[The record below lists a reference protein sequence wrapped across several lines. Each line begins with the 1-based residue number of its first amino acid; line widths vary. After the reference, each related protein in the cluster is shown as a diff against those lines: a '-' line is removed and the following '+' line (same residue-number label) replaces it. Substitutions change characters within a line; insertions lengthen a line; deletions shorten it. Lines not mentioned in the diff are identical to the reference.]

1 MEFFSHIGARVEQRW
16 RARNFDERAFPEIA
30 TVVLAES
37 SPAQHITYADVID
50 ALLVGNALPPQ
61 PQELSFGQPPITVY
75 SHPRFYIEVLCWMD
89 ATTSIHQHA
98 FSGAFHVL
106 AGSSVH
112 TRYEFHPRERI
123 NQHFIIGDVRFAE
136 CELLRT
142 GDTRTIQA
150 GNEFIH
156 ALFHLDR
163 PSISIV
169 LRTRVEVDTGPQYD
183 YIPPYLAIDR
193 FEKNPVDA
201 QRELIMRMLL
211 ATDPAAFQRRV
222 RAVAAEADLPTVY
235 RMLRFAYMHAVV
247 PPYDLRHDEVDAL
260 AEVAR
265 KRFGGI
271 GDTLLT
277 TIASAARID
286 DIALRRTEVTN
297 LDHRFFLALLMNLPN
312 QAEIYHLV
320 AKRFDSEPSQ
330 LVKRWLREMTRVTPE
345 GTVSLLDIELGGTA
359 SHDDPTRSDAVVS
372 LLHAV
377 IEHMLDGVQDGALL
391 ARLREARPADDI
403 EEIENAIIELQG
415 SLLRGALQP
424 LFVRRRAVCS
434 VAGVTP

>member
-1 MEFFSHIGARVEQRW
+1 MEFFSHIGARVEQLW
-16 RARNFDERAFPEIA
+16 RARNFDEHVFPEIA
-30 TVVLAES
+30 TVVLSES

-50 ALLVGNALPPQ
+50 ALLFGTAMPPQ
-61 PQELSFGQPPITVY
+61 PQDLSFGQPPITVY

-106 AGSSVH
+106 HGSSVH
-112 TRYEFHPRERI
+112 TRYEFHPRKRI
-123 NQHFIIGDVRFAE
+123 NQHFIIGDVRFAA
-136 CELLRT
+136 CELLQA
-142 GDTRTIQA
+142 GDTRTIHA
-150 GNEFIH
+150 GSEFIH

-183 YIPPYLAIDR
+183 YVPPYLAINR

-211 ATDPAAFQRRV
+211 ATDPAAFTRLV
-222 RAVAAEADLPTVY
+222 RAVVTEADLPTVY
-235 RMLRFAYMHAVV
+235 RMLSFAYTHAVV
-247 PPYDLRHDEVDAL
+247 PPYDLSHDEVDAL
-260 AEVAR
+260 AEMAR
-265 KRFGGI
+265 KRFGDL

-286 DIALRRTEVTN
+286 DIALRRAEVTD

-312 QAEIYHLV
+312 QVEIYNLV

-330 LVKRWLREMTRVTPE
+330 LVMRWLRELTQVASD

-359 SHDDPTRSDAVVS
+359 GHDDPTRADAVMS
-372 LLHAV
+372 LLHTV
-377 IEHMLDGVQDGALL
+377 IEHMLDGAQDDALL
-391 ARLREARPADDI
+391 ARLHDALPAVDI
-403 EEIENAIIELQG
+403 EEIEDAIVELQG

-424 LFVRRRAVCS
+424 LFVVHVAVCS